1 MARAPR
7 KRETSPPPGTRHVPK
22 QERSR
27 RRLEAIVEAAAQL
40 FAEADFPVVT
50 VEAIAQ
56 RAGTPIGSVYQF
68 FEDKRAIFAAV
79 MARSNQRAREV
90 LDVVLRQAEAGVSS
104 VPLPVLLEAVIDAYV
119 LLQRSDPAI
128 RAANRNLTY
137 LGELVA
143 EEEALQRQLSA
154 RTATLLGA
162 YYPRSE
168 RRIRRLVATTVV
180 DVVTSLLVLADR
192 RHTPT
197 ARKQLEE
204 CKTMVRLY
212 VEARLGADGDAR
224 RPRVAR
230 ARST

>member
-1 MARAPR
+1 V
-7 KRETSPPPGTRHVPK
+7 PPTGIRHAPK

-27 RRLEAIVEAAAQL
+27 KRLEAIVDAAAQL
-40 FAEADFPVVT
+40 FAEADFPNVT
-50 VEAIAQ
+50 VDAIAQ

-90 LDVVLRQAEAGVSS
+90 LDLLLRPAEAAEAGAAS
-104 VPLPVLLEAVIDAYV
+104 VPLPALLDAVIDAYV

-143 EEEALQRQLSA
+143 EEEAMQRQLAA
-154 RTATLLGA
+154 RTTTLLAA
-162 YYPRSE
+162 YFPGSDART
-168 RRIRRLVATTVV
+168 RKLVATTVV
-180 DVVTSLLVLADR
+180 DVVTSFLILADR
-192 RHTPT
+192 RDTPM
-197 ARKQLEE
+197 ARRQLEE

-212 VEARLGADGDAR
+212 VEARLGGG
-224 RPRVAR
+224 AR
-230 ARST
+230 AAR

>member
-7 KRETSPPPGTRHVPK
+7 KPETAPPPGTRHVPK
-22 QERSR
+22 QERSKK
-27 RRLEAIVEAAAQL
+27 RLEAIVEAAAQL
-40 FAEADFPVVT
+40 FAEADFPTVT
-50 VEAIAQ
+50 MEAIAQ

-90 LDVVLRQAEAGVSS
+90 LDVVLRQAEAAEAGVTS

-143 EEEALQRQLSA
+143 EDEALQRQLA
-154 RTATLLGA
+154 MRTAALLGA

-168 RRIRRLVATTVV
+168 PRIRKLVATTVV

-192 RHTPT
+192 RDTPT

-212 VEARLGADGDAR
+212 VEARLG
-224 RPRVAR
+224 
-230 ARST
+230 T